1 MRLGIWRGPT
11 ITLIAAI
18 AAVTLSLSVVSAS
31 APAATAGT
39 AKTVAHHLQLGST
52 FRISTEPVKGGGPD
66 VVVGNAICL
75 KNAGT
80 VCASMSPQDWVQVV
94 TETINA
100 AAALIIIVKTISGSG
115 KGKHTKKYDK
125 DGTSGGKNQE
135 GNGLCIGAWGYNQ
148 HVKLGS
154 CSSKHGIYW
163 QLQSHNGGYRLWNTY
178 SKGYLIAA
186 NTNNGGHLFIHSAE
200 DWSTWKFEF
209 CDGC

>member
-1 MRLGIWRGPT
+1 VRLNILRRSA
-11 ITLIAAI
+11 ITVIAAT
-18 AAVTLSLSVVSAS
+18 AAVTLSLSVVPAS
-31 APAATAGT
+31 APAATAGG
-39 AKTVAHHLQLGST
+39 AKAVAHQPEPGQT
-52 FRISTEPVKGGGPD
+52 FRISTKPVKGGPD

-80 VCASMSPQDWVQVV
+80 VCAAMSPQDWVQVI
-94 TETINA
+94 TESINA
-100 AAALIIIVKTISGSG
+100 AGALIIIVKTITGKG

-125 DGTSGGKNQE
+125 DGTAGGGNQE

-178 SKGYLIAA
+178 SKGDLIAA
-186 NTNNGGHLFIHSAE
+186 STNNGDHLFIHSPE